1 MLRTSLSAAASS
13 RVLAALVG
21 RLLSASSS
29 GEVRRVRFGGAYA
42 VAVGDVCLATLSDA
56 EGGVSVEWAPG
67 SAEAQALLVPML
79 AACLGA

>member
-13 RVLAALVG
+13 LVLAALVG
-21 RLLSASSS
+21 RLLAASSS

-42 VAVGDVCLATLSDA
+42 VAVGDACLATLSDA

-67 SAEAQALLVPML
+67 SSEAQALLVPML